1 MQNEL
6 LRGSRRALQYE
17 KLPLRIAELELS
29 LADFKGKS
37 GSLEDECESL
47 KVELEGYKRLTQSLK
62 DRMKSVGSA
71 TSSSSSSSGQSGGLG
86 GKDKEFFDSFEEVMQ
101 EEMMTMK
108 TAFEAK
114 LRLAREQAETAT
126 RRHTMEIQRMQEQK
140 NSK

>member
-1 MQNEL
+1 
-6 LRGSRRALQYE
+6 LQYE

-37 GSLEDECESL
+37 GSLETECESL

-62 DRMKSVGSA
+62 DRMKSIGSA
-71 TSSSSSSSGQSGGLG
+71 PSSSSSSSSSGQSS
-86 GKDKEFFDSFEEVMQ
+86 GKDREFFDSFEEVMQ

-114 LRLAREQAETAT
+114 LRLAREDAEAVT
-126 RRHTMEIQRMQEQK
+126 RRHTMEIQRMQQLSS
-140 NSK
+140 SK